1 MLILYGHG
9 SYGMSLSMGSG
20 KLMAQV
26 MQAMQ
31 VDIDLSTYY
40 KLHLSLGCCGPERS
54 FLLQYF
60 KRDFPSYRDSEV
72 TIYALKIP

>member
-1 MLILYGHG
+1 MPSKHGLETGVLILYGHG

-31 VDIDLSTYY
+31 VDIDTYY
-40 KLHLSLGCCGPERS
+40 KLHFGLGCCGPERS
-54 FLLQYF
+54 FLCSTSSVIFL
-60 KRDFPSYRDSEV
+60 PTE
-72 TIYALKIP
+72 ILK